1 MSQQQRVF
9 LIRSNLAIQDPD
21 VPSPRWHTTLF
32 VETEKDG
39 AGYIHEVNGDI
50 TSPQSMKYSPSFQN
64 APETSEGFFSKEFL
78 GFTASL
84 HLEPWR
90 ARLDSVPAPH
100 QQKAFNLA
108 TMRTEPFKTLVPLAF
123 YAPGEERKS
132 LIKCT
137 EWTLDR
143 AIPALKEAGLINES
157 HSESG
162 TDGQILKI
170 SI

>member
-1 MSQQQRVF
+1 MPQQHRVF
-9 LIRSNLAIQDPD
+9 LARFKLAIQDPD

-32 VETEKDG
+32 VETEEDG

-50 TSPQSMKYSPSFQN
+50 ISPQGMKYLPTFQS
-64 APETSEGFFSKEFL
+64 APETSEPFFSKELL
-78 GFTASL
+78 GFTASP

-90 ARLDSVPAPH
+90 ALLESVPAPH
-100 QQKAFNLA
+100 QQKAFNIA
-108 TMRTEPFKTLVPLAF
+108 TMRTEPFKTLVPLTF
-123 YAPGEERKS
+123 YAAGKERRP

-157 HSESG
+157 HTESVC
-162 TDGQILKI
+162 
-170 SI
+170 

>member
-50 TSPQSMKYSPSFQN
+50 TSPQGMKYFPSFQS
-64 APETSEGFFSKEFL
+64 AQETPETFFSKELL
-78 GFTASL
+78 GFTASP
-84 HLEPWR
+84 HLDSWI
-90 ARLDSVPAPH
+90 ALLDSVPAPH

-108 TMRTEPFKTLVPLAF
+108 KMRTEPFKTLVPLTF
-123 YAPGEERKS
+123 YELGEERKP

-157 HSESG
+157 HSESVC
-162 TDGQILKI
+162 
-170 SI
+170 